1 MLEISKDLKQR
12 KCSSEETTQMMTGL
26 PCSGTLSMT
35 WWNEAV
41 LWRATSE
48 GVLRGKSKVLNSVV
62 CQHGRER
69 AWVFEVL
76 GIWRKGQGTGH
87 GGSLVGGRT
96 RFDKDPGKEEK
107 LQSSLWILGDVRVL
121 PVTFMESSLTVC
133 EEKIPVREEEP
144 CRVECG
150 SKVPVWA
157 RDFSQ
162 KNFTEGVRH
171 EVTEWG
177 DFYLS
182 LEIFEWQINISCYC
196 FDEEWK
202 IRKMLQEKPYVIFR
216 LYEWLSRPFQHVATR
231 GWCSCDKWVA
241 SWDRHGANH
250 LTCHL
255 QNCVHEKY

>member
-1 MLEISKDLKQR
+1 
-12 KCSSEETTQMMTGL
+12 
-26 PCSGTLSMT
+26 
-35 WWNEAV
+35 
-41 LWRATSE
+41 
-48 GVLRGKSKVLNSVV
+48 
-62 CQHGRER
+62 
-69 AWVFEVL
+69 
-76 GIWRKGQGTGH
+76 
-87 GGSLVGGRT
+87 
-96 RFDKDPGKEEK
+96 
-107 LQSSLWILGDVRVL
+107 
-121 PVTFMESSLTVC
+121 MESSLTVC

-182 LEIFEWQINISCYC
+182 LEIFEWQITISCYC

-241 SWDRHGANH
+241 SWDRHGAEI
-250 LTCHL
+250 TCYILSAYRYWPFSCWNKGKSGDSGWGRRASNEEGPAGGNRGLPGVAAMCH
-255 QNCVHEKY
+255 CYGRTW